1 MVIRRWSGAKE
12 RHTNQVDEQPFSLPI
27 VPELRLRGQSLRQ
40 SKGTRATRP
49 TLWAIKQPIAK
60 RLHQRKNAAPYF
72 SPTASQSEG
81 DNATESSSS
90 EVQIKTS
97 MEKHP
102 PQITR
107 SYTLRA
113 ILQNTPS
120 QSEEEVGPEAATRA
134 HEEVGAEEEDHDVT
148 PDDTMVQ
155 YVHLH
160 EFDPVVRH
168 QLIDCFRSMWT
179 VNWSEDFFKN
189 GIMNKSGDF
198 KSRPLMPETRVV
210 MADT

>member
-1 MVIRRWSGAKE
+1 
-12 RHTNQVDEQPFSLPI
+12 
-27 VPELRLRGQSLRQ
+27 
-40 SKGTRATRP
+40 
-49 TLWAIKQPIAK
+49 
-60 RLHQRKNAAPYF
+60 
-72 SPTASQSEG
+72 
-81 DNATESSSS
+81 
-90 EVQIKTS
+90 

-113 ILQNTPS
+113 ILQNIPS
-120 QSEEEVGPEAATRA
+120 QSEEEGSSSESGEESGSESDYHSGGSAKSASVGPEAATRA

-189 GIMNKSGDF
+189 GIVNKSGDF